1 MTALQ
6 LIKKTI
12 LTSTLVFLS
21 VQASAETRGGGKRPM
36 TFAPSSSYQM
46 PAGPSHEVKMDA
58 TEAHFV
64 SAGSMT
70 VLTASASYFMYVYP
84 KIQAG
89 GIASFNSVSG
99 GGVTGTT
106 ITAVATGIYNL
117 EEHLDNSI
125 YFMAGLGLQ
134 NASSSTNFG
143 FLLGGGKRF
152 PIWGNLLYDPKAT
165 YAKFGSGDGI
175 LTITPLAISI
185 MY

>member
-1 MTALQ
+1 
-6 LIKKTI
+6 
-12 LTSTLVFLS
+12 
-21 VQASAETRGGGKRPM
+21 
-36 TFAPSSSYQM
+36 M

-70 VLTASASYFMYVYP
+70 VLTASASYFMYVCQ
-84 KIQAG
+84 KFQAD

-125 YFMAGLGLQ
+125 YFYGRTW
-134 NASSSTNFG
+134 ASKCQQLDKFLISTWLENVFQSK
-143 FLLGGGKRF
+143 LI
-152 PIWGNLLYDPKAT
+152 PLYDPKLLMQ
-165 YAKFGSGDGI
+165 KFGSGDGI
-175 LTITPLAISI
+175 LTITHLDLDHVLIFEFLISSHSRSDDPQA
-185 MY
+185 